1 MTNSTNNATLSSHEK
16 LNLSLETTKEETT
29 SKIEPSSE
37 TDDTPAINQ
46 TGTTRTNIEE
56 TATSAVTQQATPPHQ
71 LAEQCSNREEGESE
85 EREVEAAAANEEEE
99 NVGNSSEVDESVVF
113 IEER

>member
-29 SKIEPSSE
+29 SNIEPSSD

-46 TGTTRTNIEE
+46 TGTARANIEE
-56 TATSAVTQQATPPHQ
+56 TATSAVIQQATPPHQ

-85 EREVEAAAANEEEE
+85 EREVEAATANEEEE
-99 NVGNSSEVDESVVF
+99 NVGDNSEVDESVVF

>member
-29 SKIEPSSE
+29 SNIEPSSD

-46 TGTTRTNIEE
+46 TGTTRANIEE

-85 EREVEAAAANEEEE
+85 EREVEAATANEEEE
-99 NVGNSSEVDESVVF
+99 NVGDNSEVDESVVF